1 MQIREVMTDHPE
13 YVPTN
18 TTLKEAATRMRELDC
33 GFLPLGD
40 DPNGKLQG
48 VITDRDITIRGVA
61 EGLDPNSA
69 TVKDVKT
76 DRVLYCFED
85 DDMRD
90 VAHNMEEQQVY
101 RLIVLDNRDDK
112 KMCGIVTLGDILRRT
127 GNTVLAGDTAEGI
140 TRKQVA

>member
-1 MQIREVMTDHPE
+1 MQIHEIMTDHPE
-13 YVPTN
+13 YIPTN

-69 TVKDVKT
+69 TVNDVKT

-90 VAHNMEEQQVY
+90 VAHNMEDQQVY
-101 RLIVLDNRDDK
+101 RMVVLDNRDDK